1 VSVAL
6 RDADVETAHTLFRE
20 YADGLGVDLTF
31 QDFERELAELPGN
44 YDRILV
50 AEVGGETAGCVGVRP
65 LDEGVCEMKRLYVRD
80 AYRGLGIGRILAQS
94 AIDAARELGYHR
106 MRLDTLPSM
115 QEAMALYEAL
125 GFRDVE
131 PYRFNPIAGS
141 RFLELVLVSRSGP

>member
-1 VSVAL
+1 MSVAL